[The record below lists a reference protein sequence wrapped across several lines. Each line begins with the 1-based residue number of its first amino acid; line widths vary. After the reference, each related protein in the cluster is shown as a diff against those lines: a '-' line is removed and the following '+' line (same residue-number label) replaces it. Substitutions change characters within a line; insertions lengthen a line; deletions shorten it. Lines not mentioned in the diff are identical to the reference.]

1 MQHRRRVAVTG
12 IGAVTSLGN
21 DAITTW
27 RALCEGRSGVRPITL
42 FDASRYESR
51 IASEVHGFD
60 PAQWMDVR
68 EARRMDRFCWF
79 AVSAAEQAIADAGLD
94 FSREDLTRAGVL
106 VGSGIGG
113 IGEMEAQHER
123 LIQRGPD
130 RVSPFL
136 IPKLMINAAPGLIS
150 IRHGMQGPNSAVATA
165 CSSGTHALGEA
176 LRIIQC
182 GEADIMIAGGSE
194 GAVTPLGLAGFCSM
208 KALSTRNDSPA
219 EASRPFEKD
228 RDGFVMGEGAGMVV
242 LEELEHARKRGARI
256 YAEFAGFGRAG
267 DGFHITQP
275 EPEGKGAA
283 LAITKAIKDA
293 EIDPGQ
299 LTYINAHGTST
310 QLNDATESKAIR
322 RALGSQA
329 DSVAVSSTKSMLGHL
344 LGAAGGVEFVI
355 CALAVHHD
363 VIPPTINY
371 RTPDPECDLDYVPNV
386 AREVTVNYAMSNT
399 LGFGGH
405 NASVVVGKLKDGR

>member
-1 MQHRRRVAVTG
+1 MHQRRRVAVTG

-21 DAITTW
+21 DALTMW
-27 RALCEGRSGVRPITL
+27 RALCESRSGVGPITL
-42 FDASRYESR
+42 FDASRYEAR
-51 IASEVHGFD
+51 IASEVHSFD
-60 PAQWMDVR
+60 PAQWMDAR

-79 AVSAAEQAIADAGLD
+79 AVATAEQAIADAGLD
-94 FSREDLTRAGVL
+94 FSREDLTRVGVL

-176 LRIIQC
+176 LRIIQF
-182 GEADIMIAGGSE
+182 GEADMMIAGGSE

-219 EASRPFEKD
+219 EASRPFDKD

-242 LEELEHARKRGARI
+242 LEELDHARARGARI
-256 YAEFAGFGRAG
+256 YAEFVGFGRTG

-283 LAITKAIKDA
+283 LAMTKAMQDA
-293 EIDPGQ
+293 GINHDQ

-310 QLNDATESKAIR
+310 QLNDAMESKAIR
-322 RALGSQA
+322 RAFGSHA

-355 CALAVHHD
+355 STLAVHHN
-363 VIPPTINY
+363 VIPPTTNY